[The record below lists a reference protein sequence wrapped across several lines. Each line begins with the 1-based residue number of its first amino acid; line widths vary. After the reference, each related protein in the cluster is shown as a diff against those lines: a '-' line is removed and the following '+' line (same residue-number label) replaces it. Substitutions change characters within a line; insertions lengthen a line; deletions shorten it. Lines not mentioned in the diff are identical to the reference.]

1 MHTIMEYIDYGRKI
15 SASDIHI
22 KTNQAILYRCNGQI
36 QKEYDLMTIGDIK
49 KLTLNGEIQLTPAE
63 RGKITGFIPG
73 NRLNIDTSCHGDIN
87 CRINIYSD
95 LGGINLAIRL
105 LPEKIPT
112 MQELRLPQAI
122 QNFAGLESGLIITS
136 GPTGSGKT
144 STLAAILN
152 EIATTQQKHIITI
165 EEPIEYRFTSYK
177 SIITQREVGIHT
189 ASFADGLREAL
200 RQDPDIILVGE
211 MRDAETML
219 TAMQAAETGHLVFTT
234 LHAGN
239 VIEAIDRF
247 SQYFPAEHN
256 NEIRAQLANCLQ
268 GVVAQKLLKAAD
280 NSTYSRVA
288 AFEILLPTDAI
299 KNTIRTG
306 KSFKLKDYMS
316 HADGMMTMEESI
328 SGLKNKKLLL

>member
-1 MHTIMEYIDYGRKI
+1 MHNIIEYINYGRKI

-22 KTNQAILYRCNGQI
+22 KTGQAILYRCNGQI
-36 QKEYDLMTIGDIK
+36 QKEYEPMTIDDIK
-49 KLTLNGEIQLTPAE
+49 KLALNGEINLTPAD
-63 RGKITGFIPG
+63 RGRITGFIAG
-73 NRLNIDTSCHGDIN
+73 NCLNIDTSCHGDIN

-95 LGGINLAIRL
+95 LYGMNLAIRL
-105 LPEKIPT
+105 LPQKIPS
-112 MQELRLPQAI
+112 MQNLRLPQAI
-122 QNFAGLESGLIITS
+122 QNFTRFESGLIVIS

-165 EEPIEYRFTSYK
+165 EDPIEYRLTSCV
-177 SIITQREVGIHT
+177 SIVTQREVGTHT
-189 ASFADGLREAL
+189 ASFAEGLREAL

-219 TAMQAAETGHLVFTT
+219 TAMQAAETGHLVFSTV
-234 LHAGN
+234 HAGN

-247 SQYFPAEHN
+247 SQYFPSERN
-256 NEIRAQLANCLQ
+256 SEIRAQLANCLQ

-306 KSFKLKDYMS
+306 KSFKLKDYMNR
-316 HADGMMTMEESI
+316 ADGMVTMEEAI
-328 SGLKNKKLLL
+328 AGLKNKKLLV

>member
-1 MHTIMEYIDYGRKI
+1 MHNIIEYINYGRKI

-22 KTNQAILYRCNGQI
+22 KTNKEILYRCNGQI
-36 QKEYDLMTIGDIK
+36 QKEYEPMTIDDIK
-49 KLTLNGEIQLTPAE
+49 KLALNGEINLTPAD
-63 RGKITGFIPG
+63 RGRITGFIAG
-73 NRLNIDTSCHGDIN
+73 NCLNIDTSCHGDIN

-95 LGGINLAIRL
+95 LYGMNLAIRL
-105 LPEKIPT
+105 LPQKIPS

-122 QNFAGLESGLIITS
+122 QNFTRLESGLIVIS

-165 EEPIEYRFTSYK
+165 ENPIEYRLNSCM
-177 SIITQREVGIHT
+177 SIITQREVGTHT
-189 ASFADGLREAL
+189 ASFAEGLREAL

-247 SQYFPAEHN
+247 NQYFPSERN
-256 NEIRAQLANCLQ
+256 SEIRAQLANCLQ

-306 KSFKLKDYMS
+306 KSFKLKDCMNR
-316 HADGMMTMEESI
+316 ADGMVTMEEAI
-328 SGLKNKKLLL
+328 AGLKNKKLLV

>member
-1 MHTIMEYIDYGRKI
+1 MHNIIEYINYGRKI

-22 KTNQAILYRCNGQI
+22 KTSQAILYRCNGQI
-36 QKEYDLMTIGDIK
+36 QKEYEPMTIDDIK
-49 KLTLNGEIQLTPAE
+49 KLTLNGELNLTPAD
-63 RGKITGFIPG
+63 RGRITGFIAG
-73 NRLNIDTSCHGDIN
+73 NCLNIDTSCHGDIN

-95 LGGINLAIRL
+95 LYGMNLAIRL
-105 LPEKIPT
+105 LPQKIPSI
-112 MQELRLPQAI
+112 QDLRLSQAI
-122 QNFAGLESGLIITS
+122 QNFTRFESGLIVIS

-165 EEPIEYRFTSYK
+165 EDPIEYRLTSCV
-177 SIITQREVGIHT
+177 SIVTQREVGTHT
-189 ASFADGLREAL
+189 ASFAEGLREAL

-247 SQYFPAEHN
+247 SQYFPSERN
-256 NEIRAQLANCLQ
+256 SEIRAQLANCLQ

-306 KSFKLKDYMS
+306 KSFKLKDCMNR
-316 HADGMMTMEESI
+316 ADGMVTMEEAI
-328 SGLKNKKLLL
+328 AGLKNKKLLV

>member
-1 MHTIMEYIDYGRKI
+1 MHNIIEYINYGRKI

-22 KTNQAILYRCNGQI
+22 KTSQAILYRCNGQI
-36 QKEYDLMTIGDIK
+36 QKEYEPMTIDDIK
-49 KLTLNGEIQLTPAE
+49 KLTLNGEINLTPAD
-63 RGKITGFIPG
+63 RGRITGFIAG
-73 NRLNIDTSCHGDIN
+73 NCLNIDTSCHGDIN

-95 LGGINLAIRL
+95 LYGMNLAIRL
-105 LPEKIPT
+105 LPQKIPS

-122 QNFAGLESGLIITS
+122 KNFTQLESGLIVIS

-165 EEPIEYRFTSYK
+165 EDPIEYRLTSCV
-177 SIITQREVGIHT
+177 SIITQREVGTHT
-189 ASFADGLREAL
+189 ASFAEGLREAL

-247 SQYFPAEHN
+247 SQYFPSERN
-256 NEIRAQLANCLQ
+256 CEIRAQLANCLQ
-268 GVVAQKLLKAAD
+268 GVVAQKLLKTAD

-306 KSFKLKDYMS
+306 KSFKLKDCMNR
-316 HADGMMTMEESI
+316 ANGMVTMKEAI
-328 SGLKNKKLLL
+328 AGLKNKKLLV